1 MEFLK
6 YNEETQEKY
15 EKLTLFLFSLYSSG
29 MAVLSAIQGWEI
41 WLVVLILLMMVMG
54 WGVYVFHAR
63 NYPFRASVVA
73 IGAHISVTL
82 YACHVDNL
90 FPILMIVV
98 ALGII
103 MALYVIPELMWINVL
118 TTVVLIFYH
127 IVVIETIQAKNLLSS
142 GNSIF
147 FIFNVFLMQYLIY
160 FWVKKRQE
168 GNREFLRLSMALA
181 DAERSKHD
189 FLANVSHEIRTPVN
203 TICGMSELAQEEDNI
218 KKMQEAMFDIQSA
231 GRNLLSVVS
240 DVLDF
245 SELQSGKMELE
256 EEEYNISSTINDIIN
271 MTMARKNQKN
281 LELVVD
287 CNADLPACLMGDE
300 KKIRRV
306 IMNIVNNAIKFTNE
320 GGVCIGL
327 DFRRESYGINLIVT
341 VKDTGI
347 GMLEENIEK
356 LFSSFNQVD
365 TKRNRQEGGIGLGLA
380 ISQAL
385 VEKMGGVL
393 NIRSKLGKGTT
404 VRIVIPQK
412 VVEDRPIARLEH
424 TENLHMATYIDM
436 EQFRMRSIR
445 DAYSASVFRMAA
457 AMQVRTQNCR
467 NLADLKRKESKETFT
482 HIITSIAEYQQDPAY
497 FDEVAK
503 RTNVV
508 VILEREEER
517 KLTNPD
523 IVRLYK
529 PFYILSIMQV
539 LKRGNVERESLRM
552 THQRKFIAP
561 DVKVLVVD
569 DNAMNIRVM
578 EGLLKRYQIAV
589 TRATSGHEALKLI
602 ESRDYDFVFMDH
614 MMPEMD
620 GVETFHRIRS
630 KHGIYYREVPIV
642 ALTADA
648 VAGSRERFLEEGF
661 DDFVEKPV
669 ELSVLERVLLRIVSP
684 TKIKYIEEE
693 QEERLAE
700 EVSKE
705 LPQEETR
712 FAVGDLD
719 VEKGLTYCG
728 DQEKYLEA
736 LAESFV
742 TAGRDQGEISRCF
755 AEQQWKDYT
764 IKVHALKSGMLSI
777 GAVALSEQAKAL
789 EAAGRNEDIPY
800 IKANHEALMEQW
812 NRVIEMIGKDPQ
824 VPVEEAKERLGIV
837 GEEEA
842 QGGEDELGEKEVAD
856 DTMWEQWMIQ
866 LEDATFSLDDEK
878 MLLLLKEM
886 QGYSYLGKSL
896 EQPLKP
902 AIRKV
907 EMSDLISAYESVSG
921 MREQWQKGGE

>member
-6 YNEETQEKY
+6 YNEEIQEKF
-15 EKLTLFLFSLYSSG
+15 EKITLFLFSLYSIG
-29 MAVLSAIQGWEI
+29 MATLSAIQQWKA
-41 WLVVLILLMMVMG
+41 WLTILILLAMLVG
-54 WGVYVFHAR
+54 LGVHVFHVRTYA
-63 NYPFRASVVA
+63 FRAFVVSV
-73 IGAHISVTL
+73 GAHISLAL
-82 YACHVDNL
+82 YACQVENL
-90 FPILMIVV
+90 FPLFLVVV
-98 ALGII
+98 AFGII
-103 MALYVIPELMWINVL
+103 MVLYAIPQLMWINVA
-118 TTVVLIFYH
+118 TTSILLFYH
-127 IVVIETIQAKNLLSS
+127 IVVVGTIQVQELLCSDS
-142 GNSIF
+142 SIF
-147 FIFNVFLMQYLIY
+147 LILNVFLTQYLIY
-160 FWVKKRQE
+160 FFGKKRNA
-168 GNREFLRLSMALA
+168 GNQEFLRLSMALA
-181 DAERSKHD
+181 NAERSKHD

-203 TICGMSELAQEEDNI
+203 TICGMSELALEEENL

-287 CNADLPACLMGDE
+287 CNADLPSCLLGDE

-320 GGVCIGL
+320 GGVCIGI
-327 DFRRESYGINLIVT
+327 DFRRESYGINLILT
-341 VKDTGI
+341 IKDTGI
-347 GMLEENIEK
+347 GMLEENIER
-356 LFSSFNQVD
+356 LFTSFNQVD

-380 ISQAL
+380 ISKAL

-424 TENLHMATYIDM
+424 TDNLHMATYIDM

-467 NLADLKRKESKETFT
+467 NLAELKRKASKENFS
-482 HIITSIAEYQQDPAY
+482 HIITSIAEYKQDTAF
-497 FDEVAK
+497 FDALAK
-503 RTNVV
+503 ETNVV
-508 VILEREEER
+508 VILEREEDR
-517 KLTNPD
+517 KITNTD

-539 LKRGNVERESLRM
+539 LKRGNNESEALRLA
-552 THQRKFIAP
+552 HQRKFVAP

-569 DNAMNIRVM
+569 DNVMNIRVI
-578 EGLLKRYQIAV
+578 EGLMKRYEITV
-589 TRATSGHEALKLI
+589 TRATSGHEALNLI

-630 KHGIYYREVPIV
+630 KHGMYFREVPII

-648 VAGSRERFLEEGF
+648 VAGSREQFLEEGF
-661 DDFVEKPV
+661 HDFVEKPV
-669 ELSVLERVLLRIVSP
+669 ELSVLERVLLRVVSP
-684 TKIKYIEEE
+684 TKIKYIDEEQMTEQEGGHEEE
-693 QEERLAE
+693 RHEK
-700 EVSKE
+700 S
-705 LPQEETR
+705 R
-712 FAVGDLD
+712 FSVGDLN

-736 LAESFV
+736 LAESYV
-742 TAGRDQGEISRCF
+742 TAKRDQEYISNCYDKQ
-755 AEQQWKDYT
+755 EWDEYT

-777 GAVALSEQAKAL
+777 GAVSLSEQAKAL
-789 EAAGRNEDIPY
+789 EAAGRSGDITFIQEHHETMMNE
-800 IKANHEALMEQW
+800 W
-812 NRVIEMIGKDPQ
+812 NRVMQIIEEDPQ
-824 VPVEEAKERLGIV
+824 VPVDEAKVRLGMIETSEKEMV
-837 GEEEA
+837 V
-842 QGGEDELGEKEVAD
+842 ELQEKEVAD
-856 DTMWEQWMIQ
+856 DAMWERWMKE
-866 LEDATFSLDDEK
+866 LEDATFSLDGEK

-886 QGYSYLGKSL
+886 QKYCYLGKSL
-896 EQPLKP
+896 ECALKP
-902 AIRKV
+902 VVRKV
-907 EMSDLISAYESVSG
+907 EMSDLMSAYELVSSLQ
-921 MREQWQKGGE
+921 EKWQKGGGY